1 VAAAL
6 SARTPDPGLRTPH
19 PIIGP
24 RKLGV
29 LLFVASESMVFL
41 SVIAMYV
48 TGQAHL
54 GHPNPQETLNAG
66 RMIPYSVALWLSSGA
81 IALCPGRVR
90 RGDQRGMRLLLGVT
104 ILLGG
109 IFLAGELIEW
119 LDLFG
124 QQITAASNVWATTF
138 FTLTGIH
145 GMHVIV
151 GLLMMAALIGSSYR
165 HPIPH
170 SSESSLELVSLYWH
184 FVDGMWVL
192 IYGVVYFWSA
202 FLGG

>member
-1 VAAAL
+1 MSSSALAAPAAAEP
-6 SARTPDPGLRTPH
+6 A
-19 PIIGP
+19 IGP
-24 RKLGV
+24 KKLGV
-29 LLFVASESMVFL
+29 LLFVSSETMVFL

-48 TGQAHL
+48 TGQGHQ
-54 GHPNPQETLNAG
+54 GHPNPQETLDAA
-66 RMIPYSVALWLSSGA
+66 RMIPFSIALWLSSGA
-81 IALCPGRVR
+81 IALCPRQVA
-90 RGDQRGMRLLLGVT
+90 RGNQARMRLWLAVT
-104 ILLGG
+104 IVLGAIFLGG
-109 IFLAGELIEW
+109 ELNEW

-151 GLLMMAALIGSSYR
+151 GLLMMLALIGSSFR
-165 HPIPH
+165 HPVAH
-170 SSESSLELVSLYWH
+170 SSESSLELISLYWH